1 LTSKAPVQ
9 DERRGTSNKPSNPH
23 SARYR

>member
-1 LTSKAPVQ
+1 LTSKAPQV
-9 DERRGTSNKPSNPH
+9 ERRGTSNKPSNPH